1 MHPGGPTAN
10 KREQGEA
17 NKTME
22 TPTDG
27 PFTRGGF
34 TEGHLRRML
43 RKYRPAAYDEVCGWA
58 PETQRDFYDR
68 LGRAYAAAL
77 ERALR
82 YGKASGAANK
92 TT

>member
-10 KREQGEA
+10 KREQGGA
-17 NKTME
+17 NKAME
-22 TPTDG
+22 
-27 PFTRGGF
+27 RGGF
-34 TEGHLRRML
+34 TEEHLKRML

-58 PETQRDFYDR
+58 PERQRDFYDR

-82 YGKASGAANK
+82 YGKASEAANK

>member
-22 TPTDG
+22 
-27 PFTRGGF
+27 RGGF
-34 TEGHLRRML
+34 TEEHLKRML

-58 PETQRDFYDR
+58 PERQRDFYDR

-82 YGKASGAANK
+82 YGKASEAANK